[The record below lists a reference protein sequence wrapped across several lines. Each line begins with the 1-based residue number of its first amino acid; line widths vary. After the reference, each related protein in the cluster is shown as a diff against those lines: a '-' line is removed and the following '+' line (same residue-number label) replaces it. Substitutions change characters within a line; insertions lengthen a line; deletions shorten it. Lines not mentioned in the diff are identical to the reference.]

1 MGVTNIFSRR
11 AGLALS
17 RTSTTRRHCRNT
29 ATIAARLRPF
39 ATSQTPARMLSSRAL
54 ARTCTGPLSRRW
66 TSSTLQR
73 RHDAVRT
80 ACANS
85 PQMAGTV
92 HLSEKLLI
100 DEHVDMLCTLLRSG
114 ESPVGTRRIFL
125 ERNNI
130 GDTGAKLC
138 QKTSCTAIGQ
148 PAGRLR
154 SKARLRAS
162 LNPPQSPAALSALAG
177 HTLLGTPAVYCL
189 VYLRC
194 QAAR

>member
-1 MGVTNIFSRR
+1 
-11 AGLALS
+11 
-17 RTSTTRRHCRNT
+17 
-29 ATIAARLRPF
+29 
-39 ATSQTPARMLSSRAL
+39 
-54 ARTCTGPLSRRW
+54 
-66 TSSTLQR
+66 
-73 RHDAVRT
+73 
-80 ACANS
+80 
-85 PQMAGTV
+85 MAGTV

-100 DEHVDMLCTLLRSG
+100 DEHVGMLCTLLRSG

-130 GDTGAKLC
+130 GDTGEPLC
-138 QKTSCTAIGQ
+138 QKTSCTAIANQ
-148 PAGRLR
+148 QD
-154 SKARLRAS
+154 SLRAS